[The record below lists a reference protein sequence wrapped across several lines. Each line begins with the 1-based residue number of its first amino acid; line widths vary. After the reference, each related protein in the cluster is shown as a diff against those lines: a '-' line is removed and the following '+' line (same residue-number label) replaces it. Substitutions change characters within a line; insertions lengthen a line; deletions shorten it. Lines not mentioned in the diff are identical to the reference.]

1 MSNIMTDALSYS
13 TSGFTA
19 TVAAPGCA
27 AVPDKAPFDLWEM
40 ALHQI
45 LCTQEQS
52 LHSSKACAMCF
63 VTQKVGELD
72 LLGKNATS
80 TFWPLV
86 KC

>member
-27 AVPDKAPFDLWEM
+27 AVADKATFDLWEM

-45 LCTQEQS
+45 LCTREQS
-52 LHSSKACAMCF
+52 LHSSKDLCI

-80 TFWPLV
+80 TFWTLV